1 MTSNGSKFKI
11 EDLYIGMEISDKNQL
26 SNIYDTWIL
35 LVKGK
40 NDDVYTV
47 QFIGR
52 ETNAESDKL
61 FAQGNVVCPV
71 YNDSLVLEWDIYYEE
86 WFYPT
91 WTEPPEWNK
100 GRCDFHGICLKKDFV
115 KISYDRSGNILIGM
129 DLLSQMDIHI
139 GKSKILGKTVF
150 LACPYASMNADYLRA
165 LNEFRP
171 AGYILSTI

>member
-86 WFYPT
+86 
-91 WTEPPEWNK
+91 
-100 GRCDFHGICLKKDFV
+100 
-115 KISYDRSGNILIGM
+115 
-129 DLLSQMDIHI
+129 
-139 GKSKILGKTVF
+139 
-150 LACPYASMNADYLRA
+150 
-165 LNEFRP
+165 
-171 AGYILSTI
+171 